1 MVQGFWS
8 NTTWGFPKGKIN
20 AEEDPVVCA
29 CREVK
34 EEIGFDCTTIIEDGE
49 FIELHIRDTYI
60 RLYIIAGVS
69 KNEKFHPLTRNEIRK
84 IQWFPIKDL
93 PVSKQE
99 KELNPNA
106 FFMVLPIIKL
116 VFFS

>member
-8 NTTWGFPKGKIN
+8 NNTWGFPKGKIN
-20 AEEDPVVCA
+20 AEEDPIACA

-34 EEIGFDCTTIIEDGE
+34 EEIGFDCTNLIEDKE
-49 FIELHIRDTYI
+49 FIEMHIRDTYI

-69 KNEKFHPLTRNEIRK
+69 KDEKFQTLTRNEIKK
-84 IQWFPIKDL
+84 IKWFAIKDL
-93 PVSKQE
+93 PASRNE

-106 FFMVLPIIKL
+106 FFMVMPIIK
-116 VFFS
+116 